1 VGENSAIEWTHHTFN
16 PWIGCTKV
24 AAGCAHCYAET
35 LMDSRYGKAQWG
47 PNGTR
52 VLTSPSNW
60 AKPLKWNRDAE
71 RAGVCARVFCA
82 SLADVFE
89 EWPGRITDSHG
100 DTLFVCECG
109 NTDGAAT
116 DIEAPK
122 CSNDCG
128 RNMRR
133 MTLEDVRYKLFS
145 MIDATPNLDWLLLT
159 KRPKNIRR
167 MMFDPDT
174 LNGWELRQNV
184 WLGTSIATQED
195 ADRNV
200 PYLLECRDLSPVL
213 FLSMEPLLGPV
224 RLDAVGVGSVT
235 GNYTNCLTGET
246 CFPDGEVIHKGAAI
260 DWGIV
265 GGESGP
271 NARPMHPDWARSIR
285 DQCQAAGVPFHF
297 KQFGEYLC
305 DNIPDDF
312 TGAHANCIDF
322 LGRDCA
328 ISYANGERW
337 EAHAEKS
344 IWSKC
349 GTYDRRWV
357 IAHKVGKKAAG
368 RELDGR
374 TWDEFPKAGRP

>member
-1 VGENSAIEWTHHTFN
+1 MGDTTKIEWADHTAS
-16 PWIGCTKV
+16 PWYGCSHAV
-24 AAGCAHCYAET
+24 LSDGSEHEGCANCYAEA
-35 LMDSRYGKAQWG
+35 LAKRNPAILGVWG
-47 PNGTR
+47 TEGTR
-52 VLTSPSNW
+52 VKSKSFSRSCE
-60 AKPLKWNRDAE
+60 AWNKQAE
-71 RAGVCARVFCA
+71 RDGVRRSVFPSLCDPFESLEAWDGPLNSWRAG
-82 SLADVFE
+82 
-89 EWPGRITDSHG
+89 
-100 DTLFVCECG
+100 
-109 NTDGAAT
+109 
-116 DIEAPK
+116 
-122 CSNDCG
+122 
-128 RNMRR
+128 
-133 MTLEDVRYKLFS
+133 LFS
-145 MIDATPNLDWLLLT
+145 VIDNCPWLDFLLLT
-159 KRPKNIRR
+159 KRPQNIRKMWLDYSCR
-167 MMFDPDT
+167 ACITGDCPHWSDSDCLDQNT
-174 LNGWELRQNV
+174 KYRENV
-184 WLGTSIATQED
+184 WLLASVSDQRT
-195 ADRNV
+195 ADELI
-200 PYLLECRDLSPVL
+200 PELLACRDLVPVL
-213 FLSMEPLLGPV
+213 GLSMEPLLG
-224 RLDAVGVGSVT
+224 LIDLGAIGVGEAT

-246 CFPDGEVIHKGAAI
+246 CFPDGDVIHKGAAI

-305 DNIPDDF
+305 DKIPDDF

-374 TWDEFPKAGRP
+374 TWDEFPKAGAP

>member
-1 VGENSAIEWTHHTFN
+1 MGDTTKIEWADHTAS
-16 PWIGCTKV
+16 PWYGCSHAV
-24 AAGCAHCYAET
+24 LSDGVEHPGCANCYAEAMAKRNPVT
-35 LMDSRYGKAQWG
+35 LGQWG
-47 PNGTR
+47 TEGTR
-52 VLTSPSNW
+52 VKSKSFSRSCE
-60 AKPLKWNRDAE
+60 AWNKQAE
-71 RAGVCARVFCA
+71 RDGVRRSVFPSLCDPFESVEAWDGPLNSWRAG
-82 SLADVFE
+82 
-89 EWPGRITDSHG
+89 
-100 DTLFVCECG
+100 
-109 NTDGAAT
+109 
-116 DIEAPK
+116 
-122 CSNDCG
+122 
-128 RNMRR
+128 
-133 MTLEDVRYKLFS
+133 LFS
-145 MIDATPNLDWLLLT
+145 VIDNCPWLDFLLLT
-159 KRPKNIRR
+159 KRPQNVRK
-167 MMFDPDT
+167 MWPDYSYHACIT
-174 LNGWELRQNV
+174 GDCPHWNAADCDQNTKYRDNV
-184 WLGTSIATQED
+184 WLLASVSDQRT
-195 ADRNV
+195 ADELI
-200 PYLLECRDLSPVL
+200 PELMECRDLVPVL
-213 FLSMEPLLGPV
+213 GLSMEPLLGPV
-224 RLDAVGVGSVT
+224 DLR
-235 GNYTNCLTGET
+235 
-246 CFPDGEVIHKGAAI
+246 GAAI
-260 DWGIV
+260 DWVIV

>member
-1 VGENSAIEWTHHTFN
+1 MADLAAGRDPGRKRHYIDAVTDEGRWTGKLVPVLESLTDPLTWTKTRRIFVNSMSDLFHESLPFEFIDRVFASMGIAHRHTFQ
-16 PWIGCTKV
+16 ILTKRADRMAEYFDEDMEDLWQRWGV
-24 AAGCAHCYAET
+24 AAGDLLDGDWIWNE
-35 LMDSRYGKAQWG
+35 GKKHRHRIERFMAVAMQECLDDE
-47 PNGTR
+47 PEFTTEER
-52 VLTSPSNW
+52 DRPLSPM
-60 AKPLKWNRDAE
+60 
-71 RAGVCARVFCA
+71 G
-82 SLADVFE
+82 
-89 EWPGRITDSHG
+89 
-100 DTLFVCECG
+100 
-109 NTDGAAT
+109 
-116 DIEAPK
+116 
-122 CSNDCG
+122 
-128 RNMRR
+128 
-133 MTLEDVRYKLFS
+133 
-145 MIDATPNLDWLLLT
+145 
-159 KRPKNIRR
+159 
-167 MMFDPDT
+167 
-174 LNGWELRQNV
+174 NV
-184 WLGTSIATQED
+184 WLGVSVENEKQKARIEHL
-195 ADRNV
+195 RNTPSAV
-200 PYLLECRDLSPVL
+200 R
-213 FLSMEPLLGPV
+213 FLSIEPLLEDVG
-224 RLDAVGVGSVT
+224 RL
-235 GNYTNCLTGET
+235 NLTG
-246 CFPDGEVIHKGAAI
+246 IH
-260 DWGIV
+260 WVIV